1 VFADE
6 PPACLSGS
14 PYIVG
19 VPVEPRI
26 VSNQNVLV
34 GWAVSADFDQHLGL
48 SGSDRTYKRE
58 DLVPVGY
65 RPRYKAPIAAQSNHG
80 IGAAAE
86 ANNGIERYR
95 PVAHVESVVDI
106 EGVDRHA
113 E

>member
-1 VFADE
+1 MFADE

-14 PYIVG
+14 PDIVG

-26 VSNQNVLV
+26 VSDQNVFI

-48 SGSDRTYKRE
+48 SGSDWTYKRE

-65 RPRYKAPIAAQSNHG
+65 RARYKAPIAAQSNHG

-86 ANNGIERYR
+86 ANDGIERYR

>member
-1 VFADE
+1 MFADE

-26 VSNQNVLV
+26 VSDQNVLV

-65 RPRYKAPIAAQSNHG
+65 RARYKAPIAAQSNHG

-86 ANNGIERYR
+86 ANDGIERYR